1 MMNQMVAETGPCRS
15 VSHRGNR
22 SHIWKPHY
30 IQEKK
35 WKRSLWMCYGHGS
48 KSCLRWTMQGTEFK
62 LIVFVVSLRPSF
74 FFIKH
79 SLALIWWGSKSD
91 LASSLSLP
99 FLPYPSCGSFSCS
112 ASTKLN
118 LLMLCFLQVHSLGLV
133 EARAFVLEE
142 YVSFCVWINICLQLR
157 PSLDIFPLPCSL
169 SWSPKGFRSERQAT
183 VGTFVWY
190 LFLSVS
196 KSRGNVAI
204 WNVEFS
210 DHTTQLRVSKDSI
223 GWDYKGA
230 IAENKDFLLR
240 KIKSQMP
247 SLMTSDPSCPR
258 PNYTSRQPKS
268 KWRTWKYS
276 LDKGETTAC
285 LSN

>member
-1 MMNQMVAETGPCRS
+1 MRRLGHAA
-15 VSHRGNR
+15 
-22 SHIWKPHY
+22 
-30 IQEKK
+30 
-35 WKRSLWMCYGHGS
+35 RSL
-48 KSCLRWTMQGTEFK
+48 TEGIGVIFGNLTIYK
-62 LIVFVVSLRPSF
+62 RRNENVLFGCVTDMAASLAYVELCRELNSSLLFLLSVFAYL

-99 FLPYPSCGSFSCS
+99 FLPSPSCGSFSCS